1 MIRGCKTIRFTLKM
15 MKKLGLCR
23 SSICSNYENSSE
35 TWKKK
40 KKEKESWEQ
49 CTSASFSVGRNY
61 SPRDFRLIKLEGN
74 YVIFVALL
82 AGPKNKK
89 KKNSTDRSGRW
100 KEKFTQCWIQMC
112 DYFKITRLKRIFCVT
127 EPFSY
132 RTFPG
137 YTLFETIE
145 KISFLGD

>member
-1 MIRGCKTIRFTLKM
+1 MQ
-15 MKKLGLCR
+15 
-23 SSICSNYENSSE
+23 NNSVHVKNDEE
-35 TWKKK
+35 TRPVPVIDLFELWEFFWNVKKK
-40 KKEKESWEQ
+40 KESWEQ

-89 KKNSTDRSGRW
+89 KNSTDRSGRW

-132 RTFPG
+132 WTFHG

>member
-1 MIRGCKTIRFTLKM
+1 MQ
-15 MKKLGLCR
+15 
-23 SSICSNYENSSE
+23 NNSVHVKNDEE
-35 TWKKK
+35 TRPVPVIDLFELWEFFWNVKKK

-132 RTFPG
+132 RTFHG

-145 KISFLGD
+145 KISFLSD

>member
-1 MIRGCKTIRFTLKM
+1 MQNNSVHVKNDEELDSACAGHRSVRIMRILLKRG
-15 MKKLGLCR
+15 
-23 SSICSNYENSSE
+23 
-35 TWKKK
+35 KKK
-40 KKEKESWEQ
+40 KESWEQ

-89 KKNSTDRSGRW
+89 KNSTDRSGRW

-112 DYFKITRLKRIFCVT
+112 DYFKITRLKRIFYVT

-132 RTFPG
+132 WTFHG

-145 KISFLGD
+145 KKSFLGD